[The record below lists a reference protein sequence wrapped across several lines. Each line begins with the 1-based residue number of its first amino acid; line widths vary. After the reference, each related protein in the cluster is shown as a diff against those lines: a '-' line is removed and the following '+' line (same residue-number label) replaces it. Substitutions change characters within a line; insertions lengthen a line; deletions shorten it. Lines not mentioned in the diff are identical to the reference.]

1 MAEYD
6 FQKDV
11 KHLREME
18 RRARRILDV
27 SEDADLAEIRR
38 MYWSQ
43 AMDCHP
49 DRNPGDRDAER
60 RFRLLTSAYEF
71 LTKGKTHD
79 SILEEDDPETGE
91 SPSRGKYDQTN
102 SWGYYAW
109 WRESFF

>member
-11 KHLREME
+11 GRLKAME
-18 RRARRILDV
+18 RSARRILDV
-27 SEDADLAEIRR
+27 SEDAGLVEIKRR
-38 MYWSQ
+38 YWAW

-49 DRNPGDRDAER
+49 DRNPEDRDAER
-60 RFRLLTSAYEF
+60 RFKLLTSAYEF
-71 LTKGKTHD
+71 LTKGKTHG
-79 SILEEDDPETGE
+79 SILEKDDPEIEE